1 MIKIPDL
8 KARLVGGAAQLSNSE
23 YVCHV
28 VYSSALAAMVGLPGP
43 AVPLPLLFKK
53 FGTFYANMMPL
64 YAPNRPDLS
73 MLRIMVSP
81 HPYALNSC
89 LCVGTEDG
97 ERGILLF
104 RTPVIR
110 SSDFE
115 DTPITVNSKLVIADN
130 ASFLHCRPFTAP
142 EIEKTPPIP
151 LTNMKQVQEIEKTT
165 PANLTNIKQ
174 LTINELANTMQEYD
188 PNAPPSSRDA
198 PQRVKVSPRS
208 ILKRPP
214 TVLSPDERP
223 DCLLADIFFTM
234 GLRQPQIGESPIT
247 AFNTVTIMQRANN
260 SIMFLPNLKLK
271 PIQHLFLKHVLL
283 QRLGL
288 ENILF
293 HFKML
298 YANTSKAAAPYQRE
312 YFECMLSRVKQRL
325 EDMVFCLNSIES
337 HHFKQGFKASGRA
350 PQRLLTAADK
360 YFLMFPPQNR
370 DLAIQVGAEVIES
383 ICNGTPLSEVLADL
397 SPRVEIKKETGN
409 NLLKFYALLTV

>member
-1 MIKIPDL
+1 MIKISDL
-8 KARLVGGAAQLSNSE
+8 KARLVGGAVQLSNGE

-53 FGTFYANMMPL
+53 FSTIYSNMMPL
-64 YAPNRPDLS
+64 YAPKRPELS

-89 LCVGTEDG
+89 LCVGTDEG
-97 ERGILLF
+97 ERGVSLF
-104 RTPVIR
+104 RDPVIR

-115 DTPITVNSKLVIADN
+115 DTPITVNSKLVIASN
-130 ASFLHCRPFTAP
+130 SLFLHCRPFSVPATV
-142 EIEKTPPIP
+142 KTPPVT
-151 LTNMKQVQEIEKTT
+151 LTNNKQI
-165 PANLTNIKQ
+165 
-174 LTINELANTMQEYD
+174 TINELANTTQEYD
-188 PNAPPSSRDA
+188 PNAPPTLCSALPPDN
-198 PQRVKVSPRS
+198 KKLRS
-208 ILKRPP
+208 ILKQPP
-214 TVLSPDERP
+214 ATSESNVQS
-223 DCLLADIFFTM
+223 DCLLADIFFAM
-234 GLRQPQIGESPIT
+234 GSHQPQIGESPIT

-298 YANTSKAAAPYQRE
+298 YANTCKAAAPYQRE
-312 YFECMLSRVKQRL
+312 YFESMLSRVKQRL

-337 HHFKQGFKASGRA
+337 HDFQKDFRVLSRA
-350 PQRLLTAADK
+350 PQRLLTATDK

-370 DLAIQVGAEVIES
+370 ELAIQVGAEVIES
-383 ICNGTPLSEVLADL
+383 ICDGTPLSEVLANL
-397 SPRVEIKKETGN
+397 SPRVTIQKETGN